1 MLYIILIVLCVI
13 TKQNSCSSQQLYV
26 LKNVKLIFFII
37 LFYKTMLELKPYK
50 LKHMVYLFKKLYK
63 QETFLRT
70 ARVTV
75 QYFTTHKLYVLP
87 HRWLSK
93 KYAQ

>member
-1 MLYIILIVLCVI
+1 
-13 TKQNSCSSQQLYV
+13 
-26 LKNVKLIFFII
+26 
-37 LFYKTMLELKPYK
+37 MLELKPYK